1 MAFSDPPRRE
11 RSAISLS
18 TGARS
23 GSRLRAWSGRS
34 LWFPPMQRGRRLDA
48 GLVGLALQ
56 LPQSHVF
63 HLTGLVSPPS
73 GVGPACTSALRTPP
87 YINPGPT
94 AQGPGRSCAR
104 GHSVNRGRRLGPSC
118 DGARTHD

>member
-1 MAFSDPPRRE
+1 MAFSDPPRRA

-63 HLTGLVSPPS
+63 HLTGPRITALWGGPS
-73 GVGPACTSALRTPP
+73 MHLSATYPALHQPRAH
-87 YINPGPT
+87 
-94 AQGPGRSCAR
+94 GPGSWPLLRS
-104 GHSVNRGRRLGPSC
+104 
-118 DGARTHD
+118 GA